1 MSSSKKRQRR
11 VTRSCK
17 SDGLTCSF
25 CDGEI
30 PLEAEHFEIKPC
42 GCGVH
47 ERCLLSGHVDRGASP
62 LRCRR
67 CETEVD
73 SHQLVVG
80 RMPEGGARQYSNTP
94 KVIDDET
101 MKNKLP
107 LQFLIKEKM
116 GDFKSAA
123 ANGDNASISV
133 LYFATISSE
142 ANNDNKT
149 GVHTV

>member
-1 MSSSKKRQRR
+1 M
-11 VTRSCK
+11 
-17 SDGLTCSF
+17 
-25 CDGEI
+25 
-30 PLEAEHFEIKPC
+30 EHFEIKPC

-101 MKNKLP
+101 MKTKLP

-116 GDFKSAA
+116 GDFKSQR
-123 ANGDNASISV
+123 
-133 LYFATISSE
+133 
-142 ANNDNKT
+142 
-149 GVHTV
+149 